1 MASSSCDLR
10 SSAVGDGVG
19 KAEEDAASLL
29 MLVDMIFRDA
39 KRGEW
44 EAENAS
50 LPAIN
55 SARRAEK
62 SKKSSKRKKTS
73 KKKKSK
79 KTKKERVR
87 VEKDAPDS
95 L

>member
-1 MASSSCDLR
+1 MASRSCDLR

-50 LPAIN
+50 LPATN

-62 SKKSSKRKKTS
+62 SKNGHIILLLGNKQTS
-73 KKKKSK
+73 KK
-79 KTKKERVR
+79 
-87 VEKDAPDS
+87 
-95 L
+95 

>member
-19 KAEEDAASLL
+19 KAEEDEASLL

-50 LPAIN
+50 LPATSIN

-62 SKKSSKRKKTS
+62 SKNGHTILLLGNKQTAS
-73 KKKKSK
+73 KK
-79 KTKKERVR
+79 
-87 VEKDAPDS
+87 
-95 L
+95 